1 MNNNYI
7 TITEVNRYI
16 KEIINEDL
24 LLRKVYLKG
33 EISNFKAHSRGHY
46 YFTLKDETS
55 RIAAVMFSFNNKNLK
70 FTPYDGM
77 KVLVTGKIDVYEAS
91 GSYQIYVEDMAPDG
105 VGALYVAFEQLK
117 KKLQTEG
124 LFDKDKKKK
133 IRRVP
138 NTIGIVT
145 SPTGAAIKDILTT
158 IKRRFP
164 VCNTIL
170 FPALVQGEN
179 AANDIA
185 NKIKLANEVK
195 DIYGIDTLI
204 VGRGGGSLEDLWP
217 FNEEVVARAIYDST
231 LPVISAVGHEIDIT
245 ISDYVADLRA
255 PTPTAAAELAVP
267 DINTIITY
275 LNTVST
281 RSNTALN
288 NIISNNYQRLENIK
302 NSYILTRP
310 ITMYEIKEQK
320 LDILIDNLNKSI
332 NKLLEDNKIKLYTY
346 SNSYVLNNPE
356 ILYKYSS
363 QKLEHIISK
372 LEVLNPLNTLNRGYA
387 IIKKD
392 NKVLSSIKNIN
403 NDDIIKISLKDG
415 EVSSKVIKVNKMTKE
430 KEELTFEE
438 KIKLLEEIVKELES
452 GEVPLDDA
460 INKYTE
466 AMKLAKECSDKL
478 NKVSEK
484 VNKIMTEN
492 GKLEDFTV
500 SE

>member
-16 KEIINEDL
+16 KEILNDDL
-24 LLRKVYLKG
+24 LLKRVYLKG

-46 YFTLKDETS
+46 YFTLKDENS
-55 RIAAVMFSFNNKNLK
+55 RISAVMFSFNNKNLN

-91 GSYQIYVEDMAPDG
+91 GAYQIYVEDMAPDG
-105 VGALYVAFEQLK
+105 IGALYVAFEQLK
-117 KKLQTEG
+117 KKLLAEG
-124 LFDKDKKKK
+124 LFDKEKKKK

-138 NTIGIVT
+138 NTIGIIT

-170 FPALVQGEN
+170 FPALVQGEE
-179 AANDIA
+179 AALDIA
-185 NKIKLANEVK
+185 KKIKLANELK
-195 DIYGIDTLI
+195 DVYGIDTLI

-217 FNEEVVARAIYDST
+217 FNEEIVARAIYESNI
-231 LPVISAVGHEIDIT
+231 PVISAVGHEIDVT

-275 LNTVST
+275 LDTS
-281 RSNTALN
+281 RSRSFTALN
-288 NIISNNYQRLENIK
+288 NIINNNYQRLEGIK

-320 LDILIDNLNKSI
+320 LDILLDNLNRNI
-332 NKLLEDNKIKLYTY
+332 NKILENNRIKLYTY
-346 SNSYVLNNPE
+346 SNSYILNNPE
-356 ILYKYSS
+356 MLYKYSA

-387 IIKKD
+387 IIKRED
-392 NKVLSSIKNIN
+392 KVLSSIKNIN
-403 NDDIIKISLKDG
+403 KDDIIKISLKDG
-415 EVSSKVIKVNKMTKE
+415 ELSSKVIKV
-430 KEELTFEE
+430 
-438 KIKLLEEIVKELES
+438 
-452 GEVPLDDA
+452 GE
-460 INKYTE
+460 
-466 AMKLAKECSDKL
+466 
-478 NKVSEK
+478 
-484 VNKIMTEN
+484 
-492 GKLEDFTV
+492 
-500 SE
+500 

>member
-16 KEIINEDL
+16 KEILNDDL
-24 LLRKVYLKG
+24 LLKKVYLKG

-46 YFTLKDETS
+46 YFTLKDENS
-55 RIAAVMFSFNNKNLK
+55 RISAVMFSFNNKNLN

-91 GSYQIYVEDMAPDG
+91 GAYQIYVEDMAPDG
-105 VGALYVAFEQLK
+105 IGALYVAFEQLK
-117 KKLQTEG
+117 KKLLAEG
-124 LFDKDKKKK
+124 LFDKEKKKK

-138 NTIGIVT
+138 NTIGIIT

-170 FPALVQGEN
+170 FPALVQGEE
-179 AANDIA
+179 AALDIA
-185 NKIKLANEVK
+185 KKIKLANELK
-195 DIYGIDTLI
+195 DVYGIDTLI

-217 FNEEVVARAIYDST
+217 FNEEIVARAIYESNI
-231 LPVISAVGHEIDIT
+231 PVISAVGHEIDIT

-275 LNTVST
+275 LDTS
-281 RSNTALN
+281 RSRSFTALN
-288 NIISNNYQRLENIK
+288 NIINNNYQRLEGIK

-320 LDILIDNLNKSI
+320 LDILLDNLNRNI
-332 NKLLEDNKIKLYTY
+332 NKILENNRIKLYTY
-346 SNSYVLNNPE
+346 SNSYILNNPE
-356 ILYKYSS
+356 MLYKYSA

-387 IIKKD
+387 IIKRED
-392 NKVLSSIKNIN
+392 KVLSSIKNIN
-403 NDDIIKISLKDG
+403 KDDIIKISLKDG
-415 EVSSKVIKVNKMTKE
+415 ELSSKVIKV
-430 KEELTFEE
+430 
-438 KIKLLEEIVKELES
+438 
-452 GEVPLDDA
+452 GE
-460 INKYTE
+460 
-466 AMKLAKECSDKL
+466 
-478 NKVSEK
+478 
-484 VNKIMTEN
+484 
-492 GKLEDFTV
+492 
-500 SE
+500 

>member
-1 MNNNYI
+1 MNDNYI

-16 KEIINEDL
+16 KEILNDDL
-24 LLRKVYLKG
+24 LLKKVYLKG

-46 YFTLKDETS
+46 YFTLKDENS
-55 RIAAVMFSFNNKNLK
+55 RISAVMFSFNNKNLN

-91 GSYQIYVEDMAPDG
+91 GAYQIYVEDMAPDG
-105 VGALYVAFEQLK
+105 IGALYVAFEQLK
-117 KKLQTEG
+117 KKLLAEG
-124 LFDKDKKKK
+124 LFDKEKKKK

-138 NTIGIVT
+138 NTIGIIT

-170 FPALVQGEN
+170 FPALVQGEE
-179 AANDIA
+179 AALDIA
-185 NKIKLANEVK
+185 KKIKLANELK
-195 DIYGIDTLI
+195 DVYGIDTLI

-217 FNEEVVARAIYDST
+217 FNEEIVARAIYDSDI
-231 LPVISAVGHEIDIT
+231 PVISAVGHEIDVT

-275 LNTVST
+275 LDTS
-281 RSNTALN
+281 RSRSFTALN
-288 NIISNNYQRLENIK
+288 NIINNNYQRLEGIK

-320 LDILIDNLNKSI
+320 LDILLDNLNRNI
-332 NKLLEDNKIKLYTY
+332 NKILENNRIKLYTY
-346 SNSYVLNNPE
+346 SNSYILNNPE
-356 ILYKYSS
+356 MLYKYSA

-387 IIKKD
+387 IIKRED
-392 NKVLSSIKNIN
+392 KVLSSIKNIN
-403 NDDIIKISLKDG
+403 KDDIIKISLKDG
-415 EVSSKVIKVNKMTKE
+415 ELSSKVIKV
-430 KEELTFEE
+430 
-438 KIKLLEEIVKELES
+438 
-452 GEVPLDDA
+452 GE
-460 INKYTE
+460 
-466 AMKLAKECSDKL
+466 
-478 NKVSEK
+478 
-484 VNKIMTEN
+484 
-492 GKLEDFTV
+492 
-500 SE
+500 

>member
-7 TITEVNRYI
+7 TVTEVNKYI
-16 KEIINEDL
+16 KEVINDDL
-24 LLRKVYLKG
+24 LLKKVYLKG

-46 YFTLKDETS
+46 YFTLKDENS
-55 RIAAVMFSFNNKNLK
+55 RISAVMFSFNNKNLN

-91 GSYQIYVEDMAPDG
+91 GAYQIYVEDMAPDG
-105 VGALYVAFEQLK
+105 IGALYVAFEQLK
-117 KKLQTEG
+117 KELLAEG
-124 LFDKDKKKK
+124 LFDKEKKKK

-138 NTIGIVT
+138 NTIGIIT

-170 FPALVQGEN
+170 FPALVQGEE
-179 AANDIA
+179 AALDIA
-185 NKIKLANEVK
+185 KKIRLANELK
-195 DIYGIDTLI
+195 DVYGIDTLI

-217 FNEEVVARAIYDST
+217 FNEEIVARAIYDSDI
-231 LPVISAVGHEIDIT
+231 PVISAVGHEIDIT

-275 LNTVST
+275 LDTA
-281 RSNTALN
+281 RSRSFTALN
-288 NIISNNYQRLENIK
+288 NIINNNYQRLEGIK

-320 LDILIDNLNKSI
+320 LDILLDNLNRNI
-332 NKLLEDNKIKLYTY
+332 NKILENNRIKLYTY
-346 SNSYVLNNPE
+346 SNSYILNNPE
-356 ILYKYSS
+356 MLYKYSA

-387 IIKKD
+387 IIKRED
-392 NKVLSSIKNIN
+392 KVLSSIKNIN
-403 NDDIIKISLKDG
+403 KDDIIKISLKDG
-415 EVSSKVIKVNKMTKE
+415 ELSSKVIKV
-430 KEELTFEE
+430 
-438 KIKLLEEIVKELES
+438 
-452 GEVPLDDA
+452 GE
-460 INKYTE
+460 
-466 AMKLAKECSDKL
+466 
-478 NKVSEK
+478 
-484 VNKIMTEN
+484 
-492 GKLEDFTV
+492 
-500 SE
+500 